1 MLFDKLSRSQRGK
14 QASFCPST
22 PPPPIPSMKIAR
34 AKATAG
40 DHYTDRNS
48 SVNSKRGKHVISKR
62 TKNTLGQQ
70 E

>member
-1 MLFDKLSRSQRGK
+1 
-14 QASFCPST
+14 
-22 PPPPIPSMKIAR
+22 MKIAR

-48 SVNSKRGKHVISKR
+48 SVNSKRGKHVISKK

-70 E
+70 DQKKYVNSASGIK